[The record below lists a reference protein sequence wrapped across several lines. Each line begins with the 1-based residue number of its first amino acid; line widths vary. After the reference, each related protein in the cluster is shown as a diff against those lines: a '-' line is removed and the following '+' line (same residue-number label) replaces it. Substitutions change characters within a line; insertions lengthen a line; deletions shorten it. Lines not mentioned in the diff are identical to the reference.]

1 MTDIFQMAIDR
12 KEIVADMDGFYKYWP
27 EGKGCLTAED
37 LRILADGLDRLNES
51 WQKQL
56 DEYFDQLDELVQ
68 TTEET
73 SE

>member
-1 MTDIFQMAIDR
+1 MALDR

-37 LRILADGLDRLNES
+37 LRILADGLDRINAA

-56 DEYFDQLDELVQ
+56 DEYFEDHKDD
-68 TTEET
+68 
-73 SE
+73 